1 MSGYVGTSVG
11 RREDLRLLR
20 GQGRFVGDLGLPG
33 MLEGA
38 VLRSP
43 VAHGRIVR
51 IDVSRAR
58 SLPGVAAVYT
68 AADLGG
74 VPPIPTTIIPKPEL
88 VAFFQQPLAPEK
100 VRYVGEP
107 LAFVVASS
115 RAVAE
120 DALELIDLEIDP
132 LEAFVDARR
141 AGEAGIPQL
150 HATSAG
156 NICDRFHAARGD
168 AAAAMAAA
176 PLRLKAKL
184 ATNRH
189 TGVTMETRGLLAA
202 MDAATG
208 LLTVWGPTKMIHRT
222 RQVLAGLMR
231 MPEEKIRYVEPDVG
245 GGFGF
250 RGEFFPEDFL
260 VPFAALKLGRPVRW
274 IEDRQEHFMATNH
287 SRQQWHE
294 IEIGFDAEGRF
305 LALRDDISMDMGAYI
320 RPNGLVAPTHTV
332 SSLPGPYHFPA
343 FEFNLACVHTNKTPH
358 GSYRGPGMYEA
369 CFVRERAIDMVA
381 AKLGRDPADI
391 RRINMIGPE
400 EMPFHVG
407 TYEYGEEVVYD
418 GGDYRLALD
427 RALEAVGYAEVRRRQ
442 AEARRNGAKQ
452 GPRFLGVGF
461 ASFVEPSGLGKWEH
475 ARVLIGED
483 GRVSLH
489 TGTASIGQGIDTT
502 LAQVC
507 ADALGAKLDDIT
519 VVRGDTSKV
528 AKGVGAW
535 GSRGA
540 VMGGSAT
547 HVAAL
552 QLKERLLK
560 LAAWR
565 MEVPIAELE
574 VAEGRVAVKG
584 RPEQSMTF
592 AQAARV
598 VAGGPPLPP
607 GLEQGLDVEH
617 TFQQAEGTF
626 AFGSAAAVVEIDA
639 ETGATKILKYVIVSD
654 IGKAIHPQ
662 IVQGQLA
669 GAMAQGVGGALLEE
683 LVVDEQ
689 GQLLTTTF
697 MDYLLPTASE
707 LPLELDV
714 RISEDF
720 PSKLNP
726 LGAKGAG
733 EGGIVPAAAVIGNA
747 VADALAPFGA
757 DVSNAVDRPPFSHN
771 RIRALLRG
779 RKTQ

>member
-1 MSGYVGTSVG
+1 MSYVGTSVG

-20 GQGRFVGDLGLPG
+20 GEGRFVADLSLPG

-51 IDVSRAR
+51 VDAARAR
-58 SLPGVAAVYT
+58 ALPGVAAVYT
-68 AADLGG
+68 AADLGD

-88 VAFFQQPLAPEK
+88 VAFFQPPLARDK

-120 DALELIDLEIDP
+120 DALELIDLQIESLD
-132 LEAFVDARR
+132 AFVDARQ
-141 AGEAGIPQL
+141 AGQPGIPQL
-150 HATSAG
+150 HAASAG
-156 NICDRFHAARGD
+156 NICDRFHAKRGD
-168 AAAAMAAA
+168 PEAAMASA
-176 PLRLKAKL
+176 PMRLKAKL
-184 ATNRH
+184 STNRH
-189 TGVTMETRGLLAA
+189 TGVTMETRGLLAT
-202 MDAATG
+202 MDASTG

-231 MPEEKIRYVEPDVG
+231 LPEEKIRFVEPDVG

-260 VPFAALKLGRPVRW
+260 VPYSALKLGRPVRW

-305 LALRDDISMDMGAYI
+305 LALRDTIMMDMGAYI

-343 FEFNLACVHTNKTPH
+343 FEFHLSCVHTNKTPH

-381 AKLGRDPADI
+381 AKLGKDPAEI
-391 RRINMIGPE
+391 RKANMIGPE

-427 RALEAVGYAEVRRRQ
+427 RALEAVGYADIRRRQ
-442 AEARRNGAKQ
+442 AEAKKRGRKAGD
-452 GPRFLGVGF
+452 RYLGVGF

-475 ARVLIGED
+475 ARVLLEEN
-483 GRVSLH
+483 GRVTLH
-489 TGTASIGQGIDTT
+489 TGTASIGQGVDTT
-502 LAQVC
+502 LSQIC
-507 ADALGAKLDDIT
+507 ADALGAKLEHIDI
-519 VVRGDTSKV
+519 VRGDTSKV

-535 GSRGA
+535 GSRAA

-547 HVAAL
+547 HVASL
-552 QLKERLLK
+552 QLKDKLLA

-565 MEVPIAELE
+565 LEVPVAELE
-574 VAEGRVAVKG
+574 VSEGRVAVKG
-584 RPEQSMTF
+584 KPEQSLSF
-592 AQAARV
+592 AQAARI

-607 GLEQGLDVEH
+607 GLEKGLDVEH
-617 TFQQAEGTF
+617 TFQQSEGTF

-639 ETGATKILKYVIVSD
+639 ETGATTVLKYVIVSD

-662 IVQGQLA
+662 IVEGQLA

-683 LVVDEQ
+683 LVVDAQ

-707 LPLELDV
+707 VPREAVV
-714 RISEDF
+714 RICEDY

-733 EGGIVPAAAVIGNA
+733 EGGIVPAAAVIANA

-757 DVSNAVDRPPFSHN
+757 EVFNAVDRPPFSHN
-771 RIRALLRG
+771 RIRELVRG
-779 RKTQ
+779 RTPQ